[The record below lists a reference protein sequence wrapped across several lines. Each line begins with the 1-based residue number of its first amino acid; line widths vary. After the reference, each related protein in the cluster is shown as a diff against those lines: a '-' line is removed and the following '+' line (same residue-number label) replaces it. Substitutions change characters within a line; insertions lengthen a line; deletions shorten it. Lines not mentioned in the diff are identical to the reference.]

1 MRQILQDKVLN
12 VEDVV
17 GVLTLQDD
25 EDVENY
31 ATALHR
37 LAHAE
42 VWHTFM
48 AAVHRNDRLFVV
60 HKDIP
65 DTRRISSFRRVW
77 CRIYNKDEYVPMF
90 VLPLPA

>member
-1 MRQILQDKVLN
+1 MLRIFVRQVIQGKVLN

-17 GVLTLQDD
+17 DVLTLHDD
-25 EDVENY
+25 EGVENY
-31 ATALHR
+31 ATALHL

-48 AAVHRNDRLFVV
+48 AAVHRTDGLFIM

-65 DTRRISSFRRVW
+65 DTR
-77 CRIYNKDEYVPMF
+77 
-90 VLPLPA
+90 